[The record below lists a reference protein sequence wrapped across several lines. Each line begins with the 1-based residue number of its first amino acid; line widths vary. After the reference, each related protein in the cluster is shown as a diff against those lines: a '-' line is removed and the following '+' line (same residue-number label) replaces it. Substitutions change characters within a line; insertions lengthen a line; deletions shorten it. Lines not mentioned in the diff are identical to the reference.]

1 MTSLRGPGQRN
12 FNAVS
17 HKQTRAPIQ
26 SVPVSF
32 GLWDTALKFLS
43 PGPRNDVTDHL
54 ARTTLNLS
62 FIAYSLKIDT
72 PESIIVPFFTTKAS
86 SLISVEG
93 GALSR

>member
-1 MTSLRGPGQRN
+1 MTSLQGPGERN

-43 PGPRNDVTDHL
+43 PGPRSDVTDHL
-54 ARTTLNLS
+54 ESRCSTTELQENRGS
-62 FIAYSLKIDT
+62 EGHYGDT
-72 PESIIVPFFTTKAS
+72 IH
-86 SLISVEG
+86 L
-93 GALSR
+93 

>member
-1 MTSLRGPGQRN
+1 MTSLRGPGERN

-17 HKQTRAPIQ
+17 HKPTRAPIQFNSIQ

-54 ARTTLNLS
+54 VHVLNFFNVTLQL
-62 FIAYSLKIDT
+62 
-72 PESIIVPFFTTKAS
+72 
-86 SLISVEG
+86 SVE
-93 GALSR
+93 APTSELNTVASDL